1 VFLLVHPKPDSTNIR
16 IKEDASAYF
25 SQRLQQSVM
34 QLMLVQ
40 TATIY
45 DNAYGHT
52 VVNKSKQWLI

>member
-25 SQRLQQSVM
+25 SQRLQQSVV

-45 DNAYGHT
+45 NNAYGHT
-52 VVNKSKQWLI
+52 VVKKSK